1 MKSKSPFAI
10 KSPLRVQVYGGDT
23 YESPDTVITKTVGEQ
38 VGKAITGLADV
49 GAKYMDLKGKLAK
62 GESDHT
68 KAMELANLKY
78 GKKTSGTTNLGSTT
92 PDKVGSSF
100 GEVPKVP
107 DLVSKSK
114 TSSNIKGETFTDQN
128 AWDSNRNNVQND
140 ARFQGEGGMDKFFTA
155 AQDYRDKNGTGTNT
169 TYNKGKTRFE
179 DGKRT
184 LAVNMKGSPV
194 KHNAGAV
201 GSIASGG
208 GQNNP
213 SKSIVALFGQDK
225 ANNMQ
230 QKMTAMKS
238 QQSGSGIFGT
248 IAQAASQ
255 GGSGVGSFN
264 REGILAA
271 DTSVDAS
278 LPPPNQVAETGS
290 YGGSGDRI
298 LEMDSNP
305 VGNQSIGRNTDIT
318 SQLFGSGQRASMLAM
333 KGTPLHHDSEKQAH
347 SHPSKTTTKM
357 KPDGEYPGAKYVKG
371 DLVDQDDL
379 LDKTKL
385 DAHIATQVQSDK
397 KGTFIKEKSDDGP
410 GSDIETSKG
419 FGKKIRLES
428 MGRSSYTSNMKDQLD
443 PNDFLFKNTPKK

>member
-1 MKSKSPFAI
+1 MKSKSPFAM
-10 KSPLRVQVYGGDT
+10 KSPLLAYKSDMKGNYANPEYVPETIVGAEVGANIAKTAASVFDSYANSKKSTQKVNELTPETFEDLKPFKTPEIAVGGGLT
-23 YESPDTVITKTVGEQ
+23 SRKTIHSTPSTSSTSSTSYNEALNTLKENPKKLSNWEKKF
-38 VGKAITGLADV
+38 GKA
-49 GAKYMDLKGKLAK
+49 
-62 GESDHT
+62 
-68 KAMELANLKY
+68 
-78 GKKTSGTTNLGSTT
+78 T
-92 PDKVGSSF
+92 PDNFK
-100 GEVPKVP
+100 K
-107 DLVSKSK
+107 
-114 TSSNIKGETFTDQN
+114 ETDSYNKKNNSTTDQN
-128 AWDSNRNNVQND
+128 EITEVFGDGRLLKTYSNPIGQ
-140 ARFQGEGGMDKFFTA
+140 
-155 AQDYRDKNGTGTNT
+155 
-169 TYNKGKTRFE
+169 
-179 DGKRT
+179 
-184 LAVNMKGSPV
+184 MKGSPV

-201 GSIASGG
+201 GSIGNADPLAGGIAGIGQQISNQAQQRAAKLYTNRASNGPTTEAAGG
-208 GQNNP
+208 MIGVTG
-213 SKSIVALFGQDK
+213 SIGQD
-225 ANNMQ
+225 
-230 QKMTAMKS
+230 
-238 QQSGSGIFGT
+238 
-248 IAQAASQ
+248 
-255 GGSGVGSFN
+255 V
-264 REGILAA
+264 
-271 DTSVDAS
+271 

-290 YGGSGDRI
+290 YGGGGDRI

-305 VGNQSIGRNTDIT
+305 VGNQSIGRDTDVA

-419 FGKKIRLES
+419 FGKKIRLGS